1 MLCPNCSHDDSK
13 VIDSR
18 DAGAGIRR
26 RRECLEC
33 DGRFTTYEQVQVR
46 ELMVVKRDGRR
57 EDLDREKLIAGVT
70 KACAKRPLPTG
81 SIDKLVQEIELAVV
95 DSGRREVSSEA
106 IGQLVMEKL
115 KEMDRVA
122 YISTRASTGTSR
134 TWRPSEVDSEP
145 PASRG
150 GEQAATWKGDRPE
163 APAPMEGPKSSRKP
177 GGRPR
182 PKPLLYLTFVYHAY
196 VVDPWQYGK
205 RNRAPWLNV
214 AQGHGSRTTWIA
226 DILREED
233 LIAGVSAPRS
243 LCPAEPRQAGAES

>member
-1 MLCPNCSHDDSK
+1 MLCPHCSHDDSK

-18 DAGAGIRR
+18 DAGDGIRR

-57 EDLDREKLIAGVT
+57 EDLDREKLIAGIT

-81 SIDKLVQEIELAVV
+81 SIDKLVQEIEMAVV

-122 YISTRASTGTSR
+122 YIRYASIYRDFKDVETFR
-134 TWRPSEVDSEP
+134 EEIDSLLEP
-145 PASRG
+145 PAESA
-150 GEQAATWKGDRPE
+150 EASSQLRP
-163 APAPMEGPKSSRKP
+163 RRR
-177 GGRPR
+177 GRPQKLTEAGR
-182 PKPLLYLTFVYHAY
+182 P
-196 VVDPWQYGK
+196 
-205 RNRAPWLNV
+205 
-214 AQGHGSRTTWIA
+214 
-226 DILREED
+226 
-233 LIAGVSAPRS
+233 AGV
-243 LCPAEPRQAGAES
+243 